1 MAVLFSITPPGEANT
16 VVCVYIIY
24 IYIYIYIHGHF
35 STETSPDVCILY
47 ARECV
52 RMVQHLLLVI

>member
-16 VVCVYIIY
+16 VVCVYI
-24 IYIYIYIHGHF
+24 IYIYIHGHF

-52 RMVQHLLLVI
+52 RMVQHLLLVN